1 MANVTTSALTVDDGV
16 VTFPSAATSQITIEG
31 TYPADAVLELK
42 QAGQADSWTMRMDTD
57 GSDQFQI
64 RYGSDYHF
72 KISTNGST
80 YIDGVGGD
88 GVLWLE
94 GGTTVASMYF
104 ENSSSGTTWQIGKSS
119 DMGGNDFF
127 GFRQEGNVRAYFD
140 ADGDFTIT
148 AGKSIQASSGALN
161 LKDRLFLNNNGSTSL
176 WYAPGGIVIIS
187 DDNDNQTDCDIIFG
201 SNSTTN
207 ASGMNE
213 MMRIT
218 DPDGTYGG
226 SVGIGTASPAAR
238 LHVETAAISS
248 KPLLYVKNAFYNTT
262 EPIAHFENTNSNNGQ
277 KPLVQIETAAATNDQ
292 PALVVLNGK
301 VGIGD
306 DAPETLLH
314 LKSAAPDISYEDTDG
329 GDKYIAGNNGG
340 NFRIRNAT
348 DSRTDLNIDG
358 AGNAGIGTTSPSTF
372 KSQYADGTTLDISG
386 NLPLVIG
393 SDDNGAGRT
402 NTTKKAARIV
412 MPHYTN
418 AEEPT
423 AIIMGISDQNSSH
436 VKIGGGSDW
445 MNAVEQID
453 FYTAGNTTTATGTVR
468 GTFNDSGNFYIY
480 QNMIMQHTKGL
491 YFDGGS
497 DVYLTSAAGNRFSVY
512 SGGSERLRIDE
523 SNFTITGTMVPEADA
538 SRNFGS
544 ASYRWLDIFS
554 SKLKVADGNASGPSH
569 TFANDT
575 TMGMYR
581 PGTNTLALATG
592 GTARIEMNNTSIN
605 YITRIS
611 VTGGT
616 APWCTLTAGTGC
628 TIVRQDWTQ
637 PGGSYDPY
645 YVKVWFEIAQ
655 STGSTKKLRYTF
667 TRGANGITFAHITE
681 ITGEYP
687 SGYQRMLRANCQ
699 TTDGG
704 GAIFHSES
712 SENFSSAGA
721 WASTSGTNDVIWESA
736 AIIASAGAMYG
747 WVEFMIH
754 RGSGT
759 IPTEIE
765 IDYS

>member
-1 MANVTTSALTVDDGV
+1 MANVTTSALSIDDGI
-16 VTFPSAATSQITIEG
+16 VTFPSSTTSQITIEG

-42 QAGQADSWTMRMDTD
+42 QAGQADSWTIRMDTD

-72 KISTNGST
+72 KISTNGYT

-262 EPIAHFENTNSNNGQ
+262 EPIVHFENTNSNNGL
-277 KPLVQIETAAATNDQ
+277 KPLVQIETAAASNDQ
-292 PALVVLNGK
+292 PALVVLNGN
-301 VGIGD
+301 VGLGTSSPSD
-306 DAPETLLH
+306 FVHADA
-314 LKSAAPDISYEDTDG
+314 
-329 GDKYIAGNNGG
+329 
-340 NFRIRNAT
+340 
-348 DSRTDLNIDG
+348 DG
-358 AGNAGIGTTSPSTF
+358 A
-372 KSQYADGTTLDISG
+372 TLNISG
-386 NLPLVIG
+386 NMPLILG
-393 SDDNGAGRT
+393 SDHNTAGRT
-402 NTTKKAARIV
+402 NTTRKFAAV
-412 MPHYTN
+412 GLSHYTN

-423 AIIMGISDQNSSH
+423 SWLFGDSDANSSH
-436 VKIGGGSDW
+436 LSIGGGIAW
-445 MNAVEQID
+445 MNAVEDIK
-453 FYTAGNTTTATGTVR
+453 FYTAGNTTTTG
-468 GTFNDSGNFYIY
+468 GTQAGHFDNGGNLNLS
-480 QNMIMQHTKGL
+480 QALTLASTKGL

-497 DVYLTSAAGNRFSVY
+497 DTYIKEYSANVIHFYTGGTNALQLSNNEITVYGNV
-512 SGGSERLRIDE
+512 IPTD
-523 SNFTITGTMVPEADA
+523 DA
-538 SRNFGS
+538 SRNLGS
-544 ASYRWLDIFS
+544 SSKRFLDVFS
-554 SKLKVADGNASGPSH
+554 SKLKAADGNNSTPSH

-581 PGTNTLALATG
+581 PGTNTLGFATG
-592 GTARIEMNNTSIN
+592 GTSRLQISNDAIYNDEMPET
-605 YITRIS
+605 YG
-611 VTGGT
+611 GGT
-616 APWCTLTAGTGC
+616 VTPWMAVSAGTGAVIHR
-628 TIVRQDWTQ
+628 TEFMA
-637 PGGSYDPY
+637 PYSGSGFYWA
-645 YVKVWFEIAQ
+645 KIWFEVSQ
-655 STGSTKKLRYTF
+655 STGSSKRLQLTYTRASGNNV
-667 TRGANGITFAHITE
+667 TTIMHLIEAN
-681 ITGEYP
+681 GEYP
-687 SGYQRMLRANCQ
+687 NNTMWQYRSRCAT
-699 TTDGG
+699 TTDGSIFTQTNYG
-704 GAIFHSES
+704 GLGTST
-712 SENFSSAGA
+712 AGA
-721 WASTSGTNDVIWESA
+721 FTTTTSTNAEDIVWQSGANDLPN
-736 AIIASAGAMYG
+736 GGGMYG
-747 WVEFMIH
+747 TIEVRVY
-754 RGSGT
+754 RGGYYYPNGLSLS
-759 IPTEIE
+759 
-765 IDYS
+765 YA